1 MQNIES
7 ILKTRIQK
15 NEAES
20 FIVIVPTDSARLN
33 RQREL
38 INYHPNSA
46 VANLQVYD
54 IQTFIQRLYNQVRPV
69 RTQISSGIQNLW
81 LNDIVGDNSDDFN
94 AFRPIQN
101 KPIPDSTLSL
111 IANTINDIKERG
123 ETVQDIEADT
133 PTKTDLFNIYSQY
146 ETKLQNRWI
155 DDKGKHLYLANH
167 FEEDFIKH
175 AFPKVNLI
183 VVEGFFVLSKSDIKI
198 LTCIAQI
205 PEIEFWFRTD
215 CIKENHDLY
224 KIITALVSQFRT
236 AGSHIDNDY
245 DRNDENHSY
254 FARNLFRSNNTLTN
268 KTELMEQIIKLKPS
282 DRTEEVEQ
290 IAHLIQK
297 HVSNKEW
304 KLGEICVA
312 YYNLT
317 QYQQRIAEIFSDF
330 GIPYSL
336 VQNTPLTKSEV
347 VKAIFSRLTSKGV
360 PLGNIYFSN
369 VNPASPTQT
378 FLPKEFQEYIND
390 LLNTGGVLQRIL
402 NPMLHK
408 NMTIVETEL
417 NALQTFR
424 RIVGELCTTLM
435 AEDNRSFR
443 LEYYI
448 NKLHY
453 IAKHTH
459 FQNSAQ
465 TKSETVKIV
474 TLGELRSSEYDI
486 VFFGDFVD
494 GGFPPTYR
502 PDPLLPDNSSRSEDD
517 QLYDNRFLFYRVL
530 KSFRKRLYLLTPQ
543 RENVSELIPSLF
555 LSQLQE
561 IADIG
566 TETIENPTRSSIP
579 GFLSAY
585 GNHVWTTEN
594 TVTDAFPEELAE
606 QRSLIDHVVSIEKS
620 REYTHEELDYEG
632 TLSVRDLSQAGQE
645 GLENY
650 RQKVYSVTD
659 LETYANC
666 PFQYYVDKVL
676 GYRVEEEEEEDE
688 PSALEKGALIHDV
701 LFHFFNNRRKNEE
714 PPIAECSEQEYEIAE
729 QQLNETLHR
738 ISEKKRNE
746 REGITEDNLFWKIE
760 IEKQQVA
767 LHKWLKAEKESDL
780 TVVPHYFEVSVG
792 YTRGNMDEELSQPY
806 PISIGNVKM
815 IGRIDRID
823 VGTGSFNVIDY
834 KTGGSV
840 PKMQDILEGRSI
852 QIPIYLQIAQQ
863 LLEQNGITGLE
874 PTAGLYHKIRLDEF
888 RVELGIGVEDY
899 NDVAF
904 RFFNGT
910 EWKEFSKSGQ
920 LLYDE
925 QFNSRL
931 NRVNGYIQQYVESIS
946 KGIFPLITHVTHGDT
961 YVDSVEEGDTPVVP
975 KDPTKPCSYCAYKR
989 ICRVGAFVESYQ
1001 TDA

>member
-7 ILKTRIQK
+7 ILKARIQK

-20 FIVIVPTDSARLN
+20 FVVIVPTESARLN

-38 INYHPNSA
+38 IGYHPNRA

-54 IQTFIQRLYNQVRPV
+54 IQSFIQKLYNQVRPA

-81 LNDIVGDNSDDFN
+81 LNDIVEDDHDNYG

-101 KPIPDSTLSL
+101 KPIPDSTLAL
-111 IANTINDIKERG
+111 IANTINNLKEKG
-123 ETVQDIEADT
+123 ETAQGIETDT
-133 PTKTDLFNIYSQY
+133 STMPDLSNIYSKY
-146 ETKLQNRWI
+146 ESKLQNGWI

-167 FEEDFIKH
+167 FEDDFIKH
-175 AFPKVNLI
+175 AFHKVNLI
-183 VVEGFFVLSKSDIKI
+183 VVEGFFVLSKSDIKT
-198 LTCIAQI
+198 LARIAQI

-215 CIKENHDLY
+215 CIEANPDLY
-224 KIITALVSQFRT
+224 EIIIALVSEFRS
-236 AGSHIDNDY
+236 AGSHIDTDY
-245 DRNDENHSY
+245 DRNNENHNY
-254 FARNLFRSNNTLTN
+254 FAENLFRSDNTLTEKRN
-268 KTELMEQIIKLKPS
+268 LNQQIKVLEPA

-297 HVSNKEW
+297 HVSDGDC

-317 QYQQRIAEIFSDF
+317 QYQQRIAEIFSAF

-336 VQNTPLTKSEV
+336 VENIQLTKSEV
-347 VKAIFSRLTSKGV
+347 VKAIFSRLSSREKPIGDT
-360 PLGNIYFSN
+360 YFSD
-369 VNPASPTQT
+369 VSSASPTRT
-378 FLPKEFQEYIND
+378 FLPNEFQEYINV
-390 LLNTGGVLQRIL
+390 LLNTGEVLQRIL

-408 NMTIVETEL
+408 NRAIVEGEV

-424 RIVGELCTTLM
+424 RIVGELCTTLIS
-435 AEDNRSFR
+435 EENSSFR

-465 TKSETVKIV
+465 TKSEAVKIV

-486 VFFGDFVD
+486 VFLGDFVD

-502 PDPLLPDNSSRSEDD
+502 PDPLLPDTPSRTEEE

-530 KSFRKRLYLLTPQ
+530 KSYRERLYLLVPKKE
-543 RENVSELIPSLF
+543 RDAKLIRSLF

-566 TETIENPTRSSIP
+566 KEAIEKPTQRSTP

-585 GNHVWTTEN
+585 GNYVWTAGN
-594 TVTDAFPEELAE
+594 TGTDAFPEELDE
-606 QRSLIDHVVSIEKS
+606 QRSLINHVVSIEKS
-620 REYTHEELDYEG
+620 REDTHEHLAYEG
-632 TLSVRDLSQAGQE
+632 RLNEGNLSEESQAQ
-645 GLENY
+645 LEKL
-650 RQKVYSVTD
+650 REKKYSVTE

-676 GYRVEEEEEEDE
+676 GYRAEDDEEEDE
-688 PSALEKGALIHDV
+688 PSALEKGSLIHDV
-701 LFHFFNNRRKNEE
+701 LFQFFIDRRENNQPK
-714 PPIAECSEQEYEIAE
+714 IAQCSQEDFEQAQKHLDEV
-729 QQLNETLHR
+729 LHC
-738 ISEKKRNE
+738 ISENKRIN
-746 REGITEDNLFWKIE
+746 RKGKDISEDNLFWKIE

-767 LHKWLKAEKESDL
+767 LRKWLDAEKENDL
-780 TVVPHYFEVSVG
+780 SVMPRYFEVSVG
-792 YTRGNMDEELSQPY
+792 YTKGKRDEELSQSD
-806 PISIGNVKM
+806 SIRIGDVNM
-815 IGRIDRID
+815 IGKIDRID
-823 VGTGSFNVIDY
+823 IGAGSFNVIDY
-834 KTGGSV
+834 KTGSSTISM
-840 PKMQDILEGRSI
+840 PDILEGRNI

-888 RVELGIGVEDY
+888 KVELGIGIEDY
-899 NDVAF
+899 NDIAY

-910 EWKEFSKSGQ
+910 EWKEFSKSKQ

-925 QFNSRL
+925 QFDSRL
-931 NRVNGYIQQYVESIS
+931 NRVSGYVQQFVDNIS
-946 KGIFPLITHVTHGDT
+946 NGIFPIITRVNT
-961 YVDSVEEGDTPVVP
+961 YVDSVEEGDAPLTP

-1001 TDA
+1001 TDT